1 MNFPEQSMSWG
12 KAVLIFQAVVT
23 LILGIAF
30 FASILGQSTIETDSI
45 SSVHDSFSVFKERF
59 QTASY
64 VLVAVAL
71 IEIVIISRFI

>member
-1 MNFPEQSMSWG
+1 MSLG
-12 KAVLIFQAVVT
+12 KVVLIFQAIVT

-30 FASILGQSTIETDSI
+30 FASMLGQSTLDTDSLT
-45 SSVHDSFSVFKERF
+45 SVHDSFSVFKERF

-64 VLVAVAL
+64 ILVAVAL